1 MARSGRFT
9 VTAEIVTA
17 VTSGVAVADVLANV
31 AQRSA
36 EALELWECDVYDYH
50 AGAPLATCL
59 AIWALEPDPGDAEW
73 VGATVLLEEH
83 PTLRRALH
91 DHTML
96 AMHLDAP
103 SLPMA
108 DRDRMEE
115 WGERSCLIVPLVF
128 RNEVIGCLQLIEK
141 RRTRIFSKRDRE
153 LAATLAALAATA
165 IQNAR
170 LYAGLEELAVT
181 DGLMGVYNHRYF
193 YEALAREVARTERF
207 HLPLSMLM
215 IDIDDFK
222 SYNDRLGHRA
232 GDALL
237 SQIGRLLRLG
247 TREKVDLVA
256 RYGGDEV
263 AILLPGTGADGALNA
278 GERLRAGAATLAA
291 AEASAQVGTGSG
303 LPTSGSEGIVESAR
317 TVGERLRK
325 DVERDGF
332 ASGREPPV
340 VTVSVGVASLRKHAD
355 CGADLVERAA
365 RALYAAKRLGKN
377 RVVVAES

>member
-17 VTSGVAVADVLANV
+17 ITSGVALEEVLANV

-50 AGAPLATCL
+50 AGAPAATCL

-73 VGATVLLEEH
+73 VGASVSLAEH
-83 PTLRRALH
+83 PTFRQALQ

-103 SLPMA
+103 NLPMA
-108 DRDRMEE
+108 DRERMEE
-115 WGERSCLIVPLVF
+115 WGERSCLIVPLLF
-128 RNEVIGCLQLIEK
+128 RDEVIGGLQLIEK
-141 RRTRIFSKRDRE
+141 RRTRVFTKRDRE
-153 LAATLAALAATA
+153 LAAALAALAATA

-170 LYAGLEELAVT
+170 LSTSLEELAIT

-193 YEALAREVARTERF
+193 YEGLTREVARTERF
-207 HLPLSMLM
+207 RLPLSVLM
-215 IDIDDFK
+215 IDVDDFK
-222 SYNDRLGHRA
+222 SYNDRFGHRA

-247 TREKVDLVA
+247 TRENVDLVA

-263 AILLPGTGADGALNA
+263 AILLPGTGADGAANA
-278 GERLRAGAATLAA
+278 GERLRAGAVTLAA
-291 AEASAQVGTGSG
+291 AEVSAQVGAGSPSPESAG
-303 LPTSGSEGIVESAR
+303 EVNAESAR
-317 TVGERLRK
+317 VVGERLREEVAA
-325 DVERDGF
+325 DRF

-340 VTVSVGVASLRKHAD
+340 VTVSVGVASLRDHAD
-355 CGADLVERAA
+355 SGADLVERADQ
-365 RALYAAKRLGKN
+365 ALYAAKRLGKN
-377 RVVVAES
+377 RVVVAAS